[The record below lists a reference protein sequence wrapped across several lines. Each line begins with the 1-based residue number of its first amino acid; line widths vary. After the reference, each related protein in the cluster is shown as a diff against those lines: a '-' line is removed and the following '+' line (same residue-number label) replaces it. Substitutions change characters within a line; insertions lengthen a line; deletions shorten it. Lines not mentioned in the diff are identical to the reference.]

1 MKDGSTLW
9 ESLQYHYNK
18 GVTWTE
24 DAYNI
29 WHNKMRHYIDQQRW
43 QEVDQR
49 MEHQVQNAREWRDVC
64 LKYFGSFAEK
74 STTTK

>member
-24 DAYNI
+24 EAHNV
-29 WHNKMRHYIDQQRW
+29 WHNKMRHYVDEQRW
-43 QEVDQR
+43 REVDQR
-49 MEHQVQNAREWRDVC
+49 MEHQVENARQWRDVC
-64 LKYFGSFAEK
+64 LKYFGGFAEQK
-74 STTTK
+74 